1 MHCKTLYIGQSG
13 GEVGVV
19 MQSVYSLHVIVSG
32 YQTILPQD
40 HLRQGHTFTFFN
52 MGIRYCIGWQCEGLG
67 TGQQHWQCHG
77 CKVSRFGVSK
87 ATLWP

>member
-32 YQTILPQD
+32 YQTILPQE

-52 MGIRYCIGWQCEGLG
+52 MVLYWLAVRRSG
-67 TGQQHWQCHG
+67 HW
-77 CKVSRFGVSK
+77 ST
-87 ATLWP
+87 TLAMPWVQSQGAAK